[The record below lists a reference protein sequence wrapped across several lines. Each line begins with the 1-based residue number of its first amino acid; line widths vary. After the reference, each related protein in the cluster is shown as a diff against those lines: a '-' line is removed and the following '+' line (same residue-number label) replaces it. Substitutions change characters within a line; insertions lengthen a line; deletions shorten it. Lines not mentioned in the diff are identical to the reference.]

1 LAALRAPEGVRRAPC
16 DTRSKVSDAR
26 IELTES
32 NFTQWCPEGADAP
45 PGPRASA
52 RDHPFPVALG
62 QHVTALILVEVPEP
76 DLIQALG
83 PSAEIGPLELAEA
96 RIPPRLACRE
106 QQIVD
111 AIAVEV
117 TDPVASVRIK
127 IDDVVGPEMD
137 DVEIVSIVDMNRIV
151 APIILE
157 AFVGKNVV
165 MDIDAG
171 LRPSANLDRG
181 TRQILKGVLGEPELR
196 ARPAAETVVGLCYKS
211 VVFLYD
217 RLT

>member
-1 LAALRAPEGVRRAPC
+1 
-16 DTRSKVSDAR
+16 
-26 IELTES
+26 
-32 NFTQWCPEGADAP
+32 
-45 PGPRASA
+45 
-52 RDHPFPVALG
+52 
-62 QHVTALILVEVPEP
+62 
-76 DLIQALG
+76 
-83 PSAEIGPLELAEA
+83 
-96 RIPPRLACRE
+96 
-106 QQIVD
+106 
-111 AIAVEV
+111 
-117 TDPVASVRIK
+117 
-127 IDDVVGPEMD
+127 MD